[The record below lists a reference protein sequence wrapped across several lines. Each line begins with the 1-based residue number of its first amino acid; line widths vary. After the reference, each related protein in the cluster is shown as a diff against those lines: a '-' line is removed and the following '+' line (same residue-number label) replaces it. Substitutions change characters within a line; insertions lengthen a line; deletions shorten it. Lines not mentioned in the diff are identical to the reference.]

1 LRTPVE
7 EVGFVFHIFGAE
19 RTSTSSIV
27 FGEEKMPTSICPEC
41 DEEVY
46 VDAESEQGDRVTCDE
61 CGTHLVVV
69 GLDPIEMDVYEESDV
84 DDMDD
89 EEDFESYDYD
99 NDRY

>member
-1 LRTPVE
+1 
-7 EVGFVFHIFGAE
+7 
-19 RTSTSSIV
+19 
-27 FGEEKMPTSICPEC
+27 MPTSICPEC

-61 CGTHLVVV
+61 CGTQLVVV
-69 GLDPIEMDVYEESDV
+69 GLDPIEMDVYEESES
-84 DDMDD
+84 DDLDD